1 MIIQDVY
8 HRTMSMTCTTPLE
21 ARLSRS
27 MMLPTARSLEMVS
40 WRGKVVTYYYYYYY
54 YYKVATVSFSP
65 APVTSGVEP
74 AGKLELLMSPFVM
87 CRNSVSC
94 SSFGLDSSDWNKLIS
109 QLILVS

>member
-1 MIIQDVY
+1 
-8 HRTMSMTCTTPLE
+8 MTCTTPLE

-27 MMLPTARSLEMVS
+27 MMLPTARSLEIVS
-40 WRGKVVTYYYYYYY
+40 WRGKVVTYYNYTYYYYY
-54 YYKVATVSFSP
+54 HYYKVVTVSFSP

-94 SSFGLDSSDWNKLIS
+94 SSFGLDSSDWNKLRS
-109 QLILVS
+109 QFILVS

>member
-1 MIIQDVY
+1 
-8 HRTMSMTCTTPLE
+8 MTCTTPLE
-21 ARLSRS
+21 AMLSRS

-40 WRGKVVTYYYYYYY
+40 WRGKVVTYYYYYY
-54 YYKVATVSFSP
+54 KVVTVSFSP

-94 SSFGLDSSDWNKLIS
+94 SSFGLDSSDWNKLRS
-109 QLILVS
+109 QFILVS

>member
-1 MIIQDVY
+1 M
-8 HRTMSMTCTTPLE
+8 
-21 ARLSRS
+21 
-27 MMLPTARSLEMVS
+27 
-40 WRGKVVTYYYYYYY
+40 YYYY

-94 SSFGLDSSDWNKLIS
+94 SSFGLDSSD
-109 QLILVS
+109 